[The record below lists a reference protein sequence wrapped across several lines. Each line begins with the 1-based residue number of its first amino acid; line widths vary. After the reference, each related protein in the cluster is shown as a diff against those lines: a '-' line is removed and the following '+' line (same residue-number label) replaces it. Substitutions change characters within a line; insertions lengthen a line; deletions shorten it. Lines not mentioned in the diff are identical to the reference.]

1 MRISDWSSDVCSSD
15 LNPTTGALT
24 RVYEDARAH
33 PKRVV
38 FAEAEEEVALRA
50 AIQLRDFGY
59 GLPILVGRSE
69 ERRVGNEC
77 VSPCRSRWSPY
88 HSKKTNT
95 TNRKDSYDNT
105 PNPSHYKSP
114 N

>member
-1 MRISDWSSDVCSSD
+1 MDSGVALAPIEDFDAYRHALKVR

-38 FAEAEEEVALRA
+38 FAEAEEEGALRA

-59 GLPILVGRSE
+59 GIPILVGRTE
-69 ERRVGNEC
+69 KVREKQIELGVEYQDGC
-77 VSPCRSRWSPY
+77 VIENSGVSGHVPQS
-88 HSKKTNT
+88 TE
-95 TNRKDSYDNT
+95 
-105 PNPSHYKSP
+105 
-114 N
+114 